1 MLTFSLKPLYLI
13 PTLLNIASLT
23 FLKYYKKALWI
34 FVALSSLSSSYA
46 TSYHSTDKEVQTS
59 ELYLTLQYAIENI
72 DNTSFSPIRVGWNY
86 DYGIKN
92 SSGLLNTFEHL
103 RSLVS
108 FKTLQRSLP
117 MDIFLTGPH
126 NDEGLNLQ
134 ANYTFGHYNPEFVRY
149 LKATTEYLLK
159 DKEFIAYTQ
168 ELVKDYNVLFNLVR
182 LKNIYLLIEDD
193 PESFIKFKQN
203 YQDKLLNKTWKVGDY
218 RNNLPSTLDVDYYWN
233 WSETNY
239 YFWIRRDID
248 GTKDI
253 WISII
258 NSIIAAYNKHSN

>member
-23 FLKYYKKALWI
+23 FLKYYKKYKKALWI
-34 FVALSSLSSSYA
+34 CVALSSLSSSYA

-59 ELYLTLQYAIENI
+59 ELYLTLQYA
-72 DNTSFSPIRVGWNY
+72 
-86 DYGIKN
+86 KN